1 MIEMQGLKQLTSREV
16 RQSSKAMGKAS
27 NGGCELDPEGTHN
40 QHCPK
45 LSAEGRG

>member
-1 MIEMQGLKQLTSREV
+1 MQGLKQLTSREG

-27 NGGCELDPEGTHN
+27 NGGCELGPEGTHN

-45 LSAEGRG
+45 RQLKAEGKV